1 MGSRSTI
8 KVPTI
13 ACVLNLFQGNIP
25 FLYPLEKLW
34 CSDIFKME
42 GGGRR
47 NKKRIAFNGLI
58 MTPQNIDLQ

>member
-8 KVPTI
+8 KLPTI

-25 FLYPLEKLW
+25 FLYPLENLW
-34 CSDIFKME
+34 FSDIFKME

-47 NKKRIAFNGLI
+47 NKREWPSTG
-58 MTPQNIDLQ
+58 